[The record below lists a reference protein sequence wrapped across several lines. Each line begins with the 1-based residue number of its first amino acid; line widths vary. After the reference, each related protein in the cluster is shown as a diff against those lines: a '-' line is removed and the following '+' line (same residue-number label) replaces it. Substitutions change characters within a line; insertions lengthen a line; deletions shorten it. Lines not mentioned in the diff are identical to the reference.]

1 MNPNIKELPE
11 NAEVRSHI
19 LPGDM
24 DFVIRQ
30 DDNSF
35 EKSYQLWFIIKYWPD
50 NASSQDRLIKQFII
64 KSNLSKTWLWIE
76 RSSPTKPRLKSKIAG
91 G

>member
-1 MNPNIKELPE
+1 LTQQGVFDDKVSSLRFRSAIHHDHWAVTGLSAFGGAMNPTEELPE

-35 EKSYQLWFIIKYWPD
+35 EKSYQLWFIIKY
-50 NASSQDRLIKQFII
+50 
-64 KSNLSKTWLWIE
+64 
-76 RSSPTKPRLKSKIAG
+76 
-91 G
+91 